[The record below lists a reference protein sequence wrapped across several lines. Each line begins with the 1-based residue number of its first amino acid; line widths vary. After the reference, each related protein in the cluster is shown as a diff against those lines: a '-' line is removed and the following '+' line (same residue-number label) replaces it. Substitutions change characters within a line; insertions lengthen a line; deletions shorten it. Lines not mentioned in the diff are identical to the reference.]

1 MAYSNI
7 SISQLAIFEA
17 MLQIIVK
24 HELGGFG
31 FFLEANWCVAEP
43 NSSPGVSQE
52 EFCLKQH

>member
-52 EFCLKQH
+52 EFC